1 MGSTDKKL
9 EGKGATK
16 GQFGWSLV
24 FIPFSGSEKED
35 FLRFPFFKSL
45 GNHLGCKARPPDTTP
60 MSITSKFGPIWPSG
74 SWEDGW

>member
-45 GNHLGCKARPPDTTP
+45 GNHLGC
-60 MSITSKFGPIWPSG
+60 
-74 SWEDGW
+74 